1 MQPGMEKQLEW
12 NCRSQSHLLNQPSL
26 CTTPSIQVM
35 SDYGHHKDI
44 AFETST
50 KYSPQLANNH
60 HHNLNNEAVI
70 LPIAPSKPKSKPHL
84 D

>member
-1 MQPGMEKQLEW
+1 
-12 NCRSQSHLLNQPSL
+12 
-26 CTTPSIQVM
+26 M